1 MHITLSQEKIIII
14 KNIYIYIKP
23 LCFALYTRLQLI
35 TRRDR
40 CWVALRLSLP
50 PQWVCA
56 LVNKQVVSELKCY
69 LTRQQIPSPRV
80 RTQTSNSVLK
90 SKEREI
96 SSRLFLTEI
105 ISQPHSLTKSLP
117 MKLYTFWFPSS
128 PLRNSQHFKGTL
140 EVTAQCLASASMLVC
155 FLEVLGNLHLWG
167 GRRVPHFSLPHL
179 SLPGSLF
186 LQLAHRCQMSFSQQ
200 KILACKNFTC
210 PPGSFSQHAAPW
222 KGKLAKG

>member
-1 MHITLSQEKIIII
+1 MTNTSKVFCNLKAPVCAHYSFTEK
-14 KNIYIYIKP
+14 KNRYILKKN

-80 RTQTSNSVLK
+80 RIQTSNSVFK
-90 SKEREI
+90 SKDRKI

-105 ISQPHSLTKSLP
+105 ISQPHFLTKSP
-117 MKLYTFWFPSS
+117 RMKLYTFCFPSS
-128 PLRNSQHFKGTL
+128 PLRNSQDFKGTL
-140 EVTAQCLASASMLVC
+140 KVTAQCTVLSKCFYACFLFGSMREPLLLVC
-155 FLEVLGNLHLWG
+155 G
-167 GRRVPHFSLPHL
+167 GAEECPTFSY
-179 SLPGSLF
+179 LF
-186 LQLAHRCQMSFSQQ
+186 LCFLNTSSLLTGVKCQLHDIKLHMS
-200 KILACKNFTC
+200 T
-210 PPGSFSQHAAPW
+210 W
-222 KGKLAKG
+222 KF

>member
-1 MHITLSQEKIIII
+1 MHITRSQRKKKKIF
-14 KNIYIYIKP
+14 KKY

-80 RTQTSNSVLK
+80 RIQTSNSVFK
-90 SKEREI
+90 SKDRKI

-105 ISQPHSLTKSLP
+105 ISQPHFLTKSTR
-117 MKLYTFWFPSS
+117 MKLYTFCFPSS
-128 PLRNSQHFKGTL
+128 PLRNSQYFKGTL
-140 EVTAQCLASASMLVC
+140 KVTAQRTAVSKFFYAC
-155 FLEVLGNLHLWG
+155 FLFG
-167 GRRVPHFSLPHL
+167 GIRKPLLL
-179 SLPGSLF
+179 SVG
-186 LQLAHRCQMSFSQQ
+186 
-200 KILACKNFTC
+200 
-210 PPGSFSQHAAPW
+210 
-222 KGKLAKG
+222 